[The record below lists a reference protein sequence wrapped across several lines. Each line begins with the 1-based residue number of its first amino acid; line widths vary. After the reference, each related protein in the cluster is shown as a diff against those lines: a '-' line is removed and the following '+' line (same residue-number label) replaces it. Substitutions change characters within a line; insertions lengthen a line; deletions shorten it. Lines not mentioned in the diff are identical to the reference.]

1 MKTGQMQSNLA
12 TANNDLILNLI
23 PAQAGFLYGPAVF
36 PAFVASWGTGKSTMG
51 IIKAMNLSEDYPN
64 NLGVI
69 FRKEFTDLKDSTLK
83 DFENYTQLKVGSNR
97 EVVLPNGSQ
106 ILFRHVE
113 ELNNIQNMNLGWY
126 WIEQAEEVE
135 TDDPFF
141 ILYGRLRRK
150 GMPPR
155 GFITA
160 NTNGQNWVYKLWKAG
175 ALEETVRKLLKEN
188 PDLYPGITDA
198 KQLVSLFEA
207 NTYDNA
213 ANLPKS
219 FLANLEILKE
229 TKPNIYRRF
238 VLNSWSDSDTI
249 DIIIKPEHIDK
260 AIGRDLGVT
269 PPLKQIVSIDVARYG
284 DDKTVFYALENN
296 VVLGKEIHEKKST
309 METVGL
315 AVLFAKK
322 HNADAFAVDEIGV
335 GGGVGDRLAELDK
348 QVIFVNAAEKEGVR
362 TDCFNRRAEI
372 YLNGSEI
379 FEAGKVSILRS
390 DKDLIEQ
397 LSWAKYKTIK
407 SNGVYQVEPKDDIKK
422 RFGRSPDNADAFLNG
437 LWALPQVKIRKVE
450 DKYQKSL
457 NKKRETASSGMTV

>member
-1 MKTGQMQSNLA
+1 MQSNLA
-12 TANNDLILNLI
+12 EKTNDFVLNLI
-23 PAQAGFLYGPAVF
+23 PAQAGFLYGKAIF

-51 IIKAMNLSEDYPN
+51 IMKAMHLSEKYPN

-69 FRKEFTDLKDSTLK
+69 FRKEFTDLRDSTLK

-106 ILFRHVE
+106 ILFRHLE
-113 ELNNIQNMNLGWY
+113 ELNNIQNMNLGWF
-126 WIEQAEEVE
+126 WLEQAEEVE
-135 TDDPFF
+135 TDEPFF

-160 NTNGQNWVYKLWKAG
+160 NTNGQNWIYKLWKAG
-175 ALEETVRKLLKEN
+175 GLEETVEKLLKEN
-188 PDLYPGITDA
+188 PDLYPGVRSAREVVT
-198 KQLVSLFEA
+198 LFEA
-207 NTYDNA
+207 NTYENA
-213 ANLPKS
+213 LNLPKS
-219 FLANLEILKE
+219 FLANLEIIKA
-229 TKPNIYRRF
+229 TKPTIYNRF

-249 DIIIKPEHIDK
+249 DIIIKPEHIAK
-260 AIGRDLGVT
+260 AIGKDIGVV
-269 PPLKQIVSIDVARYG
+269 PPFKGVVSIDVARYG
-284 DDKTVFYALENN
+284 DKTVFYALENN
-296 VVLGKEIHEKKST
+296 VVLAKEVHEKKST

-315 AVLFAKK
+315 ATIFAKK
-322 HNADAFAVDEIGV
+322 HKIDAFAVDEIGV
-335 GGGVGDRLAELDK
+335 GGGVGDRLVELEH
-348 QVIFVNAAEKEGVR
+348 QVIFVNAAQKEGVR

-379 FEAGKVSILRS
+379 FEAGKVSILKE

-437 LWALPQVKIRKVE
+437 LWALPQVKTKKEE
-450 DKYQKSL
+450 DKYQKSF
-457 NKKRETASSGMTV
+457 NKKRETVGSGMTI